1 MIALS
6 VAEPLR
12 RGVTMSIRRA
22 AHLVIVLSLLAAAL
36 TGCKH
41 YWGKPGATAEQ
52 FNRDSTECAKKASP
66 APNWPPPT
74 PQDSEKIYKACMR
87 ASGWARD
94 EKPDPPG
101 EGWFR
106 GIENWD

>member
-1 MIALS
+1 MEENSMPIRHAVLVVTVLPLL
-6 VAEPLR
+6 VA
-12 RGVTMSIRRA
+12 G
-22 AHLVIVLSLLAAAL
+22 L

-52 FNRDSTECAKKASP
+52 FNRDSTECAKRASP
-66 APNWPPPT
+66 APGWPPPT
-74 PQDSEKIYKACMR
+74 PKDSEKIYKACMR

-106 GIENWD
+106 GIESWE

>member
-1 MIALS
+1 MPFRYA
-6 VAEPLR
+6 VFV
-12 RGVTMSIRRA
+12 VT
-22 AHLVIVLSLLAAAL
+22 VLPLLAAAL

-52 FNRDSTECAKKASP
+52 FSRDSTECAKEASP
-66 APNWPPPT
+66 APSAAAHVRGKE
-74 PQDSEKIYKACMR
+74 SERIYKACMR
-87 ASGWARD
+87 ARGWARD
-94 EKPDPPG
+94 QKPDPPG

>member
-1 MIALS
+1 
-6 VAEPLR
+6 
-12 RGVTMSIRRA
+12 MSSRRA
-22 AHLVIVLSLLAAAL
+22 GHLMIVLSLLAAAL

-52 FNRDSTECAKKASP
+52 FNRDSTECAKEASLT
-66 APNWPPPT
+66 PT
-74 PQDSEKIYKACMR
+74 MTAYGVRSERIYKGCMR
-87 ASGWARD
+87 ARGWARD
-94 EKPDPPG
+94 QKMDPPG